1 MTKAGD
7 KPQRYI
13 SRFRRSTGAGP
24 DPHPSPLPNGQAEDR
39 FRLPCI
45 PVPYRGTGQPFDGR
59 NGKSVDG
66 GIRRPAPRP
75 RLGTSPSATFLDFD
89 ARREP
94 ALTLTPALSQMERE
108 KIVSA
113 CPAFRSPIG
122 VPGSPSMAGLTRAWM
137 AGFAG
142 RPCDQGRGQAP
153 ALHVCLSTAGITRAD
168 CSLAFDQD
176 P

>member
-1 MTKAGD
+1 M
-7 KPQRYI
+7 
-13 SRFRRSTGAGP
+13 
-24 DPHPSPLPNGQAEDR
+24 
-39 FRLPCI
+39 
-45 PVPYRGTGQPFDGR
+45 
-59 NGKSVDG
+59 DG
-66 GIRRPAPRP
+66 GIRRLALWP
-75 RLGTSPSATFLDFD
+75 RLDTSPSATFLDFD

-137 AGFAG
+137 AGSAG
-142 RPCDQGRGQAP
+142 WPRGQGWGQAP
-153 ALHVCLSTAGITRAD
+153 ALHFSISTLDGRR
-168 CSLAFDQD
+168 

>member
-1 MTKAGD
+1 MEREKIVSVCPA
-7 KPQRYI
+7 
-13 SRFRRSTGAGP
+13 FR
-24 DPHPSPLPNGQAEDR
+24 
-39 FRLPCI
+39 
-45 PVPYRGTGQPFDGR
+45 PYRGTGQPFDGR
-59 NGKSVDG
+59 IDESVDG
-66 GIRRPAPRP
+66 GIQ
-75 RLGTSPSATFLDFD
+75 RLGTSPSATFLYFD
-89 ARREP
+89 ARRET

-108 KIVSA
+108 KIVSV

-142 RPCDQGRGQAP
+142 RPCDQGRVQAP